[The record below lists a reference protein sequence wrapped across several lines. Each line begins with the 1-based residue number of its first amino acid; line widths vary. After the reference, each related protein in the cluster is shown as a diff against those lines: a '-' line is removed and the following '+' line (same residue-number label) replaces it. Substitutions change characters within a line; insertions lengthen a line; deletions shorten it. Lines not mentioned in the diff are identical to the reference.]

1 MLLHM
6 VGEPGRILQRRLHG
20 TTATYRVLHDDADGG
35 VLVEVVDAPGLP
47 AGFQMRLTADVA
59 RAMELAAEPQPAPA
73 SLKPAIAPA
82 SNA

>member
-6 VGEPGRILQRRLHG
+6 VGEPGRILQKRLHG

-35 VLVEVVDAPGLP
+35 VLVEVVAAPGLS
-47 AGFQMRLTADVA
+47 AGFQLRLTADVA
-59 RAMELAAEPQPAPA
+59 RAMEPVAEPEAARA
-73 SLKPAIAPA
+73 SLKPSIAPA